1 MLIKVL
7 ITVVGLFFLIVLE
20 SFFNT
25 LFSFS
30 ILIIALLLLIDKI
43 DWKRWVLIASLST
56 VLIDILLLRPMGV
69 TLLVLG
75 VISVLLY
82 TLFLIVPKKEVILSY
97 IPYLFAIWLYY
108 ILLDLA
114 VPYLQDRVWG
124 TLSWESILVDM
135 VISIISTITIFL
147 INLLVNNFR
156 SKEDLRL

>member
-1 MLIKVL
+1 
-7 ITVVGLFFLIVLE
+7 
-20 SFFNT
+20 
-25 LFSFS
+25 
-30 ILIIALLLLIDKI
+30 
-43 DWKRWVLIASLST
+43 
-56 VLIDILLLRPMGV
+56 MGV

>member
-7 ITVVGLFFLIVLE
+7 LTIVGLLFLIVLE

-30 ILIIALLLLIDKI
+30 IIVMALLFLIDKI
-43 DWKRWVLIASLST
+43 DWRRWVIIAALST

-69 TLLVLG
+69 TMLVLAI
-75 VISVLLY
+75 ISLLLY
-82 TLFLIVPKKEVILSY
+82 ILFLIVPKKEVILSY

-108 ILLDLA
+108 ILLDLS
-114 VPYLQDRVWG
+114 VPYLQDGVWG
-124 TLSWESILVDM
+124 TISWESIFVDM
-135 VISIISTITIFL
+135 VISIISTVIIFL
-147 INLLVNNFR
+147 INLLVSNFR

>member
-1 MLIKVL
+1 MFIKVL
-7 ITVVGLFFLIVLE
+7 VTVVGLFFLIVLE

-30 ILIIALLLLIDKI
+30 ILIIALLLLIDKM
-43 DWKRWVLIASLST
+43 DWKRWVFIASLST

-75 VISVLLY
+75 IIFVLLY
-82 TLFLIVPKKEVILSY
+82 TLFLIVPKKEVVLSY

-108 ILLDLA
+108 ILLDLS
-114 VPYLQDRVWG
+114 VPYLQDGVWG

-147 INLLVNNFR
+147 INLLVSNFR
-156 SKEDLRL
+156 SKENLRL

>member
-20 SFFNT
+20 GFLNT

-30 ILIIALLLLIDKI
+30 ILIIALLLLIDKM
-43 DWKRWVLIASLST
+43 DWKRWVFIASLST
-56 VLIDILLLRPMGV
+56 VLIDILLLRPIGV

-75 VISVLLY
+75 IISIPLH

-108 ILLDLA
+108 ILLDLS

-124 TLSWESILVDM
+124 TISWESILVDM
-135 VISIISTITIFL
+135 VISIISTIIIFL
-147 INLLVNNFR
+147 INVLVSNFR